1 MAKSILIALL
11 VAPALSLVAPRPL
24 TRRSALHAEVA
35 DVAEEA
41 PPPLTDAQADAK
53 KETLE
58 FLSTRYFFGRVS
70 IYLGPQYKPLNEIFE
85 PSRKDDTT
93 AIASV
98 VVPTPFGMVIEESA
112 SYKGKIEVI
121 DVVPDGNAAKAGI
134 RVGDILRG
142 TTGMAL
148 NIQQASEEDFG
159 FSVGLSEGTKQIAFL
174 PTDRKNFDS
183 VMSALQTIQPGSFE
197 PFNILEV
204 SARGSDASVLELWKA
219 FSQINYFAFICLTTV
234 GFGDIQPVLP
244 ASRML
249 SVVTGMIGPFYLA
262 VVIGV
267 LTGRYS
273 NQVEEKEIFE
283 HDDQR

>member
-1 MAKSILIALL
+1 MAKSLAIALL
-11 VAPALSLVAPRPL
+11 VAAPIAQSLIAPR
-24 TRRSALHAEVA
+24 TTSIRRLRAEVA
-35 DVAEEA
+35 EVDEEA

-58 FLSTRYFFGRVS
+58 FLQTRYFFGRVS
-70 IYLGPQYKPLNEIFE
+70 VYLGPQYKPLNEIFE

-121 DVVPDGNAAKAGI
+121 DVVPDSNAAKAGI

-183 VMSALQTIQPGSFE
+183 VMSALQSNANRGEATLVFE
-197 PFNILEV
+197 RV
-204 SARGSDASVLELWKA
+204 VKA
-219 FSQINYFAFICLTTV
+219 APQ
-234 GFGDIQPVLP
+234 
-244 ASRML
+244 
-249 SVVTGMIGPFYLA
+249 
-262 VVIGV
+262 
-267 LTGRYS
+267 
-273 NQVEEKEIFE
+273 
-283 HDDQR
+283 

>member
-1 MAKSILIALL
+1 MMAKSILIALL
-11 VAPALSLVAPRPL
+11 VAPTQSLVAPQPSI
-24 TRRSALHAEVA
+24 RRSALHAEVA

-183 VMSALQTIQPGSFE
+183 VMSALQSNANRGEATLVFE
-197 PFNILEV
+197 RV
-204 SARGSDASVLELWKA
+204 VKA
-219 FSQINYFAFICLTTV
+219 A
-234 GFGDIQPVLP
+234 
-244 ASRML
+244 A
-249 SVVTGMIGPFYLA
+249 A
-262 VVIGV
+262 
-267 LTGRYS
+267 
-273 NQVEEKEIFE
+273 E
-283 HDDQR
+283 

>member
-1 MAKSILIALL
+1 MAKAKAKSLALAVLLGAPIAQSLIA
-11 VAPALSLVAPRPL
+11 PRTTA
-24 TRRSALHAEVA
+24 TRRLRAEVA

-41 PPPLTDAQADAK
+41 PPPLTDAQNDAK

-70 IYLGPQYKPLNEIFE
+70 VYLGPQYKPLTEIFE

-112 SYKGKIEVI
+112 TYRGKIEVI
-121 DVVPDGNAAKAGI
+121 DVVPDSNAAKAGI

-183 VMSALQTIQPGSFE
+183 VMSALQSNANRGEATLVFE
-197 PFNILEV
+197 RV
-204 SARGSDASVLELWKA
+204 VKA
-219 FSQINYFAFICLTTV
+219 A
-234 GFGDIQPVLP
+234 
-244 ASRML
+244 A
-249 SVVTGMIGPFYLA
+249 
-262 VVIGV
+262 
-267 LTGRYS
+267 
-273 NQVEEKEIFE
+273 E
-283 HDDQR
+283 

>member
-1 MAKSILIALL
+1 MIKSILIALL

-35 DVAEEA
+35 EVDEA
-41 PPPLTDAQADAK
+41 PPPLTDASGREEGNARVPIN
-53 KETLE
+53 EVL
-58 FLSTRYFFGRVS
+58 FGRVS
-70 IYLGPQYKPLNEIFE
+70 VYLGPQYKPLSETFE

-112 SYKGKIEVI
+112 TYRGKIEVI
-121 DVVPDGNAAKAGI
+121 EVVPDSNAAKAGI

-183 VMSALQTIQPGSFE
+183 VMSALQSNANRGEATLVFE
-197 PFNILEV
+197 VGGGGVSIL
-204 SARGSDASVLELWKA
+204 S
-219 FSQINYFAFICLTTV
+219 
-234 GFGDIQPVLP
+234 
-244 ASRML
+244 
-249 SVVTGMIGPFYLA
+249 
-262 VVIGV
+262 
-267 LTGRYS
+267 
-273 NQVEEKEIFE
+273 
-283 HDDQR
+283 

>member
-1 MAKSILIALL
+1 MAKSLALAVL
-11 VAPALSLVAPRPL
+11 LGAPLAQSLFAPRTTSIRKL
-24 TRRSALHAEVA
+24 RAEVA

-41 PPPLTDAQADAK
+41 PPPLTDAQTDAK

-58 FLSTRYFFGRVS
+58 FLQTRYFFGRVS
-70 IYLGPQYKPLNEIFE
+70 VYLGPQYKPLSETFE

-121 DVVPDGNAAKAGI
+121 EVVPDSNAAKAGI

-183 VMSALQTIQPGSFE
+183 VMSALQSNAQRGEATLVFE
-197 PFNILEV
+197 RV
-204 SARGSDASVLELWKA
+204 VKA
-219 FSQINYFAFICLTTV
+219 APQ
-234 GFGDIQPVLP
+234 
-244 ASRML
+244 
-249 SVVTGMIGPFYLA
+249 
-262 VVIGV
+262 
-267 LTGRYS
+267 
-273 NQVEEKEIFE
+273 
-283 HDDQR
+283 

>member
-1 MAKSILIALL
+1 MAKSILVALL
-11 VAPALSLVAPRPL
+11 VAPLAQSLVAPRPW

-35 DVAEEA
+35 EVDEEA
-41 PPPLTDAQADAK
+41 PPPLTDAQLDAK

-58 FLSTRYFFGRVS
+58 FLQTRYFFGRVS
-70 IYLGPQYKPLNEIFE
+70 VYLGPQYKPLSEIFE

-98 VVPTPFGMVIEESA
+98 VVPTPLGMVIEESA
-112 SYKGKIEVI
+112 NYRGKIEVI
-121 DVVPDGNAAKAGI
+121 DVVPDSNAAKAGI

-183 VMSALQTIQPGSFE
+183 VMSALQSNANRGEATLVFE
-197 PFNILEV
+197 RV
-204 SARGSDASVLELWKA
+204 VKA
-219 FSQINYFAFICLTTV
+219 AAQ
-234 GFGDIQPVLP
+234 
-244 ASRML
+244 
-249 SVVTGMIGPFYLA
+249 
-262 VVIGV
+262 
-267 LTGRYS
+267 
-273 NQVEEKEIFE
+273 
-283 HDDQR
+283 